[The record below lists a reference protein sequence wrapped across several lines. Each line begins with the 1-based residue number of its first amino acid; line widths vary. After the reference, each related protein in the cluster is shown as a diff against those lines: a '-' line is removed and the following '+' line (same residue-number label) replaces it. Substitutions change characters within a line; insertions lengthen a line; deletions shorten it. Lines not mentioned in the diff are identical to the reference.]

1 MVLAKSLLD
10 IRNRYPVYLRRL
22 QKNKKSRLVRRTAM
36 IRGVGLTFLTRSGAP
51 KASRVDIP
59 DAESV
64 APSHRNEVKKGQLMS
79 VSNA

>member
-1 MVLAKSLLD
+1 
-10 IRNRYPVYLRRL
+10 
-22 QKNKKSRLVRRTAM
+22 M